1 MARKDT
7 NTMTDALKIVG
18 GGIIGAGLALLLAP
32 RTGKETRKE
41 IVRFTKSM
49 GSRTDKAVREFGDD
63 ITDFADSV
71 GKKASRI
78 LHNGR
83 EMSWEAKEDMLTAIE
98 KGRRR
103 LEKQRHRLARLID
116 ESQHQFNLKKL
127 LTRKAGKSKGL
138 RG

>member
-7 NTMTDALKIVG
+7 STMTDALKIVG
-18 GGIIGAGLALLLAP
+18 GGIVGAGLALLLAP

-41 IVRFTKSM
+41 IARFTKHV

-71 GKKASRI
+71 GKKAARV

-83 EMSWEAKEDMLTAIE
+83 QMSWEAKKEMLTAIE
-98 KGRRR
+98 KGRKR
-103 LEKQRHRLARLID
+103 LEKQRHRLARLI
-116 ESQHQFNLKKL
+116 
-127 LTRKAGKSKGL
+127 G
-138 RG
+138 

>member
-41 IVRFTKSM
+41 IARFTKNV

-71 GKKASRI
+71 GKKAAHI
-78 LHNGR
+78 LHNGQD
-83 EMSWEAKEDMLTAIE
+83 MSWEAKEDMLAAIE

-103 LEKQRHRLARLID
+103 LERQRHRLARLID
-116 ESQHQFNLKKL
+116 ESKHPFRMKRLF
-127 LTRKAGKSKGL
+127 TRKAGKSKSLWG
-138 RG
+138 